1 MMTSYSSVMKMRCSL
16 SVPLHCM
23 MGLLENYVDF
33 FGFYSNDDDD
43 FVLFSDEDEVQS
55 LCAAALHDGIARKLC

>member
-1 MMTSYSSVMKMRCSL
+1 
-16 SVPLHCM
+16 M

-55 LCAAALHDGIARKLC
+55 LCAAALHDGIASDVIDMKFYRFD